1 MGKLALDRDFLV
13 GQTLIAM
20 PNMGDPRFERSVV
33 LVCSHED
40 DHAMG
45 IVINKQIKDV
55 TIGDLLKQLE
65 IKAEGVILES
75 PVHYGG
81 PVQQDRGLVIH
92 TLDYHSPQTLIVADN
107 IGVTGTR
114 DILAD
119 VSGQDRKAPPPGK
132 HFLALGHA
140 GWDSGQLEEEIAM
153 NAWANCPAEEA
164 LVFTKGNTDIWKS
177 ALGKL
182 GVTGAMLSPEWANIR
197 DEDAPLH

>member
-1 MGKLALDRDFLV
+1 MENFASDRDFLV
-13 GQTLIAM
+13 GQALIAM

-33 LVCSHED
+33 LICSHED

-45 IVINKQIKDV
+45 VVINKQIKDV
-55 TIGDLLKQLE
+55 TVGDLLKQLE
-65 IKAEGVILES
+65 IKAEGVVSEN

-92 TLDYHSPQTLIVADN
+92 TLDYRSSQTLVVGDN

-119 VSGQDRKAPPPGK
+119 VAGDDPSSPPPEK
-132 HFLALGHA
+132 YFLALGHA
-140 GWDSGQLEEEIAM
+140 GWDGGQLEEEIAM
-153 NAWANCPAEEA
+153 NAWANCEAEEA
-164 LVFTKGNTDIWKS
+164 LVFTNGNIDIWKS
-177 ALGKL
+177 ALEKL

-197 DEDAPLH
+197 DEDAPLN